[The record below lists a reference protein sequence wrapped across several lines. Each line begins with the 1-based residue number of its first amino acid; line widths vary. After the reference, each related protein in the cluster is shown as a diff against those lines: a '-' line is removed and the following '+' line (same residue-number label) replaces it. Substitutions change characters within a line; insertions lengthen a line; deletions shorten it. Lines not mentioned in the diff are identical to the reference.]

1 MFLRV
6 RGAGERRVTGIPV
19 RENHFV
25 LYEAMSFT
33 ELENYFGF
41 QRPCI
46 GQYLIPGIEM
56 SINRINCRHKKNLD
70 CKKVTRY
77 NCAQLASSLLNE
89 HVLNYV
95 QYKRS
100 LSIPPN
106 LLSKESRPITF
117 FYVLLRLVL
126 NTHVKKEFSCRDNGV
141 SFVPF
146 FNYFVLANYLCL
158 QTCYL

>member
-6 RGAGERRVTGIPV
+6 RGAGERRVAGIPV

-89 HVLNYV
+89 HV
-95 QYKRS
+95 
-100 LSIPPN
+100 
-106 LLSKESRPITF
+106 ITF
-117 FYVLLRLVL
+117 SINDHYLFLLTFSVKLIDRLLFHVLVRSVL
-126 NTHVKKEFSCRDNGV
+126 NTHVIKEFSCQDNSV
-141 SFVPF
+141 W
-146 FNYFVLANYLCL
+146 FVLRD
-158 QTCYL
+158 